1 MLPEGD
7 VIVFAFVPVEPE
19 AWLLSDG
26 LLGESGRASVGV
38 GGVTCVAGASKEVLV
53 GVLGAVTIVGMSRM
67 LVVGLLGLVSNDW
80 TLSEVFEG
88 LPRLAL
94 PHLSFL
100 NKAPRAFPSVDSTN
114 PRSGLFGGLTSFF
127 WGPMVKTSLI
137 LALGET
143 PRLLL
148 PSAALRDLPP
158 SLLSIVAACWGAR
171 SEVRD
176 CVLAVAG
183 KVSDLWYCGFWKA
196 GLSSWKLLGI
206 SGWGLVLTKG
216 EEEVR

>member
-1 MLPEGD
+1 M
-7 VIVFAFVPVEPE
+7 IVFAFVPVEPE

-137 LALGET
+137 LAPGET